1 MVCWSPN
8 HRIPHKNG
16 PPQLWRRHA
25 KTCAA
30 LGRKWLE
37 AFNGCLWKWGNCSPP
52 VMAILI
58 GIYIYNTYIYIMIS
72 QIDLQVPYLPYFQR
86 NPVWRVR
93 KHSNMVTGWSWVEQI
108 VDDQLTG
115 TCQGEF
121 LWSRHIQTMN
131 ILESVEG
138 IIKKGNSI
146 MFWLKKPWFS
156 GHFPLNR
163 SFENRCQICPQ
174 GIPNSWNSKPMSR
187 TAWHPAVHIPEE
199 NWYMTKAPIRR

>member
-1 MVCWSPN
+1 
-8 HRIPHKNG
+8 
-16 PPQLWRRHA
+16 
-25 KTCAA
+25 
-30 LGRKWLE
+30 
-37 AFNGCLWKWGNCSPP
+37 
-52 VMAILI
+52 
-58 GIYIYNTYIYIMIS
+58 
-72 QIDLQVPYLPYFQR
+72 
-86 NPVWRVR
+86 
-93 KHSNMVTGWSWVEQI
+93 MVTGWSWVEQI

-174 GIPNSWNSKPMSR
+174 GIPNSWNSEPMSR

-199 NWYMTKAPIRR
+199 NDIWPRHQSGDSFMFDSFSANMMLQTNNFMLETRNIQGSGWKPNLLFEAIRCGWASKLPYTKRIPSLTQRPLGFWKSSGTVPKFWWQIWFITKWFPSKQPVKQP

>member
-1 MVCWSPN
+1 
-8 HRIPHKNG
+8 
-16 PPQLWRRHA
+16 
-25 KTCAA
+25 
-30 LGRKWLE
+30 
-37 AFNGCLWKWGNCSPP
+37 
-52 VMAILI
+52 
-58 GIYIYNTYIYIMIS
+58 
-72 QIDLQVPYLPYFQR
+72 
-86 NPVWRVR
+86 
-93 KHSNMVTGWSWVEQI
+93 MVTGWSWVELI

-174 GIPNSWNSKPMSR
+174 GIPNSWNSEAMSR
-187 TAWHPAVHIPEE
+187 TAQICPAG
-199 NWYMTKAPIRR
+199 TKAPEIVLCLTHSQPIWCYKPIILCLKQGILKKKIWVETQLLVWSDWMWMGFQTPLHQTHTEPSPKDHWASENHRVLYPKFDGKFGSSPNGSHQSSH